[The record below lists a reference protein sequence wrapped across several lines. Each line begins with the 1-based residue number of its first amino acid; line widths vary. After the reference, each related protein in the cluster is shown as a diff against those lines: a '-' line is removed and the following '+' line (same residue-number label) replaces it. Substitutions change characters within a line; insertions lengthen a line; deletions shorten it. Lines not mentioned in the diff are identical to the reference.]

1 MDLQRKHLIALTW
14 LAGLL
19 SFAVSYLG
27 LMAFAFTSWGNTPAE
42 IIPTVLVGATLLL
55 SFPAFLLFLRW
66 RGLAVLLQWSAV
78 IICIA
83 SLDAQEWGRH
93 SGIIAKL
100 CAAFSLE
107 NAVFFYPSVPA
118 VFLTILYWLRP
129 PREATQQK
137 MSVRH

>member
-1 MDLQRKHLIALTW
+1 M
-14 LAGLL
+14 
-19 SFAVSYLG
+19 AV
-27 LMAFAFTSWGNTPAE
+27 AFTSWGNGPSE
-42 IIPTVLVGATLLL
+42 SIPVVLVCATQLL

-93 SGIIAKL
+93 SGIIAKF

-107 NAVFFYPSVPA
+107 NAMFFYPSIPA
-118 VFLTILYWLRP
+118 VFLTILYWLSP
-129 PREATQQK
+129 PKKATQQK
-137 MSVRH
+137 MSVQH